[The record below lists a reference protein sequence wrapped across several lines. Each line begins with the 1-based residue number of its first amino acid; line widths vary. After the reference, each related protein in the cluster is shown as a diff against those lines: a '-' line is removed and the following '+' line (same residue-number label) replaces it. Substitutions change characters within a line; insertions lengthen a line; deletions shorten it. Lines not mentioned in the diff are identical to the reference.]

1 MSIKVQDIL
10 NINVVFNGIELLNTP
25 ASLKK
30 FETFVDS
37 EIVINEG
44 TDVSINPHGSVSL
57 KARTITIQK
66 DRVFVDCSQARS
78 IAQRDY
84 PSSPG
89 DLARLAD
96 IVSHA
101 YSCTEHTKTPANFG
115 LNLDMVCNQNS
126 GRSASGYIA
135 HNILSHSL
143 LENKRIIGGS
153 GAFTFLDEQQKQW
166 AIRIE
171 PRFKDLKTTKVFISL
186 NLHFNEPRIP
196 NNNEIR
202 TFLDQIWDR
211 ALNIGEWIE

>member
-1 MSIKVQDIL
+1 MSIKVQDFL
-10 NINVVFNGIELLNTP
+10 NVNVVFNSIELLNTH

-37 EIVINEG
+37 EIVISEG
-44 TDVSINPHGSVSL
+44 TDVSINPHGPVSL

-66 DRVFVDCSQARS
+66 DRIFVDCSQVRS

-96 IVSHA
+96 IVNYA
-101 YSCTEHTKTPANFG
+101 FSCTEHTKTPANFG
-115 LNLDMVCNQNS
+115 INIDMVCNQDS
-126 GRSASGYIA
+126 GHSASGYIA

-143 LENKRIIGGS
+143 LENKSIISGS
-153 GAFTFLDEQQKQW
+153 GTFTFLDEQQKQW

-171 PRFKDLKTTKVFISL
+171 PRFKDLNTTKVFLSL

-196 NNNEIR
+196 NNNELR
-202 TFLDQIWDR
+202 TFLDQIWTR